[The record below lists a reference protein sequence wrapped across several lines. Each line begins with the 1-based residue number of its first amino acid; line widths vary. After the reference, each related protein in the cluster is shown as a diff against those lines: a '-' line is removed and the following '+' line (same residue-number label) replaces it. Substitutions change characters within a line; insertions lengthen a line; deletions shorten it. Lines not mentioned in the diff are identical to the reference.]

1 MLIDCDV
8 CLARDEGVCGDCVVS
23 FILPLTRGS
32 AETLSL
38 EDEEIEALAALA
50 EQGLLP
56 RLRLITAED
65 DDPEDLAG

>member
-8 CLARDEGVCGDCVVS
+8 CLARDDGVCGDCVVS

-32 AETLSL
+32 AETLLL
-38 EDEEIEALAALA
+38 EDEEVAALAALA

-56 RLRLITAED
+56 RLRLITKEEG
-65 DDPEDLAG
+65 DPEDLAC

>member
-8 CLARDEGVCGDCVVS
+8 CLARDDGVCGDCVVS

-32 AETLSL
+32 AETLLL
-38 EDEEIEALAALA
+38 EDEEVAALAALA

-56 RLRLITAED
+56 RLRLITKED
-65 DDPEDLAG
+65 GDPEDLAC

>member
-8 CLARDEGVCGDCVVS
+8 CLARDDGVCGDCVVS

-32 AETLSL
+32 AESLLL
-38 EDEEIEALAALA
+38 EDEEVAALAALA

-56 RLRLITAED
+56 RLRLITKED
-65 DDPEDLAG
+65 GDPEDLAC

>member
-8 CLARDEGVCGDCVVS
+8 CLARDNGVCGDCVVS

-38 EDEEIEALAALA
+38 EDEEVEALTALA
-50 EQGLLP
+50 EQGLIP

-65 DDPEDLAG
+65 DGPEDLAG

>member
-8 CLARDEGVCGDCVVS
+8 CLARDDGVCGDCVVS

-32 AETLSL
+32 AETLVL
-38 EDEEIEALAALA
+38 EDEEVAALTALA

-56 RLRLITAED
+56 RLRLITKED
-65 DDPEDLAG
+65 GGPEDLAC